1 MWFWLNIPLA
11 ALFLTATAGIPIWMV
26 IKHPDTAPDFSAAP
40 QPAEAGTRTRAA
52 QVAAEQDDT
61 AAWSQRAAQEPGEAE
76 APASAR

>member
-11 ALFLTATAGIPIWMV
+11 TLFLTATAGIPMRMV

-40 QPAEAGTRTRAA
+40 RLAEADTRARPA
-52 QVAAEQDDT
+52 QVAAEQDD
-61 AAWSQRAAQEPGEAE
+61 AVAWSQRAAQEPREAG

>member
-11 ALFLTATAGIPIWMV
+11 TLFLTATAGIPMRMV

-40 QPAEAGTRTRAA
+40 QPAEEDTRAYAA
-52 QVAAEQDDT
+52 QVAAEQDDA
-61 AAWSQRAAQEPGEAE
+61 AAWSQRAAQESGKAE